1 MAESCR
7 PLQLRGRAQAW
18 RQRPSPW
25 PQSWVALGSAIPLPG
40 NCTCGLTRPPFA
52 LAGPFSSEDMTAW
65 LAEGY
70 FRGDS
75 AVWVRRVG
83 DGTGSYQK
91 SDEVAKFD

>member
-1 MAESCR
+1 
-7 PLQLRGRAQAW
+7 
-18 RQRPSPW
+18 
-25 PQSWVALGSAIPLPG
+25 
-40 NCTCGLTRPPFA
+40 
-52 LAGPFSSEDMTAW
+52 MTAW